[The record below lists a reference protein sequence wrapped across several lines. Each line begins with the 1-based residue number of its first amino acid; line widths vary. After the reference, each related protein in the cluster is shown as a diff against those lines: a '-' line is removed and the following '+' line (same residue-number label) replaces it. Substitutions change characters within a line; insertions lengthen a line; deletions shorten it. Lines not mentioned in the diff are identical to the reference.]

1 MIKNNFTKIL
11 SAGLVLLTLSFSI
24 VSCSQKEEEPTPA
37 PVKPDTPTPT
47 ENFIES
53 DLVFTGKTFAE
64 LSALI
69 RAYSDKISAAGEAGK
84 EYVIDVRSA
93 LTTTAADNVLD
104 VVLWKNTK
112 INLYFSKA
120 PVTKA
125 APLTIKDKWF
135 SNEAV
140 SEPNNEL
147 TITMPD
153 ASALDVNIQTPL
165 TTVYLNTSGSA
176 TTYKKVVATVSDKIN
191 PTTTWWGTSSAEDL
205 FIGKNVTVNELQL
218 LSGEAYALKGGK
230 VGSCVFDI
238 DNPNTNIYF
247 EDINASYDLKV
258 VKGSAGTT
266 TYNMPR
272 RQTPDKLTI
281 GDGVTVTL
289 NGLPKEIV
297 GEGKQTATV
306 DFNIADLTDV
316 DALSFSNVIVTSS
329 TWGLLDMN
337 LATSFSN
344 TKISVPVNFEGF
356 KKASAGVSGA
366 EFDAPILIEA
376 PSQTEDITDF
386 VFNFSGCAFTANAT
400 FTLSAAGATS
410 GTPTARICYWDLQTD
425 GTWAINF
432 VYKVSD
438 LPASVQAA
446 GEVEYDRNNP
456 GLEKNIITGNYERV
470 AGYWY
475 NGRYDTIGSVPTRY
489 TRYYVTTAFNG
500 CTGAD
505 KKALTLAQIQGVF
518 ATDGKAGVK
527 YLMQL
532 GNKEYI
538 WDGTTFNVVR

>member
-1 MIKNNFTKIL
+1 
-11 SAGLVLLTLSFSI
+11 
-24 VSCSQKEEEPTPA
+24 
-37 PVKPDTPTPT
+37 
-47 ENFIES
+47 
-53 DLVFTGKTFAE
+53 
-64 LSALI
+64 
-69 RAYSDKISAAGEAGK
+69 
-84 EYVIDVRSA
+84 
-93 LTTTAADNVLD
+93 
-104 VVLWKNTK
+104 
-112 INLYFSKA
+112 
-120 PVTKA
+120 
-125 APLTIKDKWF
+125 
-135 SNEAV
+135 
-140 SEPNNEL
+140 
-147 TITMPD
+147 MPD

-176 TTYKKVVATVSDKIN
+176 TTYKKVVATVSDKVN
-191 PTTTWWGTSSAEDL
+191 PTTTSWGPSSAADL
-205 FIGKNVTVNELQL
+205 FLGKNVTVNELQL
-218 LSGEAYALKGGK
+218 LSGEAYVLKGGK
-230 VGSCVFDI
+230 VGSRVFDI
-238 DNPNTNIYF
+238 DNPNTDIDF
-247 EDINASYDLKV
+247 EDNNDASYELKL

-266 TYNMPR
+266 TYNMPWW
-272 RQTPDKLTI
+272 QTPDKLTI

-289 NGLPKEIV
+289 NGLPEEIV

-329 TWGLLDMN
+329 TVGLLDMN

-366 EFDAPILIEA
+366 EFDAPIFIEA

-400 FTLSAAGATS
+400 FTLSAANWTS
-410 GTPTARICYWDLQTD
+410 GTPTARIRYWDLQTD
-425 GTWAINF
+425 GTWAIRT
-432 VYKVSD
+432 VYSVSD

-446 GEVEYDRNNP
+446 GEVELNKNFEGY
-456 GLEKNIITGNYERV
+456 EQNIITGNYERV

-475 NGRYDTIGSVPTRY
+475 NGYANAGIAPTAY

-538 WDGTTFNVVR
+538 WDGTTFNVVQ